1 MKQLKFLKFG
11 EKQGILRKKKLL
23 KMTKSVPLMFDFRES
38 FVFRATEGADHEDS
52 CSCKGG

>member
-52 CSCKGG
+52 